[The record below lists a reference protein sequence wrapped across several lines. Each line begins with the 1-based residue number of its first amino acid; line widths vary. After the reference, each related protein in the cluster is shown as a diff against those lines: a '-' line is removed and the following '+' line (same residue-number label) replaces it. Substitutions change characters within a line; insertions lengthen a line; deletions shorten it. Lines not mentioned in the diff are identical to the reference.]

1 MLCNTKI
8 IFFVKNAWQNG
19 FYEINDDEIVTGY
32 GTARSGRNR
41 NGFLMS
47 KYENIISQPS
57 DVCDLLIFTYFFS
70 KQHFEKIVVIVI
82 KNIIKSSRYY
92 EKC

>member
-1 MLCNTKI
+1 
-8 IFFVKNAWQNG
+8 
-19 FYEINDDEIVTGY
+19 
-32 GTARSGRNR
+32 
-41 NGFLMS
+41 MS